1 MSLSGSYIEDE
12 PTEVV
17 RLFVSHDYG
26 SVNSKRVHPP
36 PGICHFVVEKPQC
49 PTVAWLVYTKTP
61 RWGFKKVC
69 KCPSLLKTTPKL
81 HFPVNELQVPYLQKI
96 CNNLIKMH

>member
-36 PGICHFVVEKPQC
+36 QAFVILLWKSRN
-49 PTVAWLVYTKTP
+49 AP
-61 RWGFKKVC
+61 RWRGWFIQKPRGGALKKC
-69 KCPSLLKTTPKL
+69 ANAPA
-81 HFPVNELQVPYLQKI
+81 Y
-96 CNNLIKMH
+96 